1 MLELHDIR
9 KSFHDG
15 EEELVVIAGAN
26 MDLRAGETV
35 ALLGDS
41 GSGKSTFLQIAA
53 GLEAPDSGQVL
64 IDGLDLGRLSERD
77 IAHIRRRD
85 VGFVFQ
91 QFNLIPGLD
100 VRSNLL
106 FQRRLNGQPDTDP
119 WVEEL
124 VLGLELAPIL
134 GRAVEV
140 LSGGQQQRVS
150 IARALAHRPRLLFA
164 DEPTGN
170 LHDALSR
177 RVIELLCRFAKE
189 SGAAL
194 LLVTH
199 NREIAA
205 FTQQQLRLR
214 DGVLEPVPAKGEAA
228 SAISSSLGTQPR
240 GL

>member
-1 MLELHDIR
+1 MLKLQDVR

-15 EEELVVIAGAN
+15 EDELIVIAGAD
-26 MDLRAGETV
+26 MHLRAGETV

-64 IDGLDLGRLSERD
+64 IDGRDLSQLSEREL
-77 IAHIRRRD
+77 AHVRRRD

-106 FQRRLNGQPDTDP
+106 FQRRLNGLPDQDP
-119 WVEEL
+119 WVDEL
-124 VLGLELAPIL
+124 VRGLELAPIL

-140 LSGGQQQRVS
+140 LSGGQQQRVA

-177 RVIELLCRFAKE
+177 QVIELLCRFARE

-205 FTQQQLRLR
+205 VTQQQVRLSN
-214 DGVLEPVPAKGEAA
+214 GLLVPAHLAPDVA
-228 SAISSSLGTQPR
+228 SQ
-240 GL
+240 